1 VEDWVYQAW
10 RNMQNKLALV
20 VDDMELSFQEV
31 NIFSSKIAEYLQLK
45 YSNSHIGLIPNDMK
59 NSILMIYALLKSGH
73 NYTIF
78 NNRLSV
84 KELTEQIKFAIP
96 DVILTNINFDFYNI
110 ITFDQIESEIKNLS
124 GEQFKQS
131 YISLSNSFI
140 QLFTSGSSG
149 QIKLVRHN
157 YSNVMYNAIGSVFRL
172 GHSKEDRWLL
182 TIPIYHVGGLSIIFR
197 CLINNIPLVTTNRK
211 YSTENLTSLISRQ
224 KITIVSLVPSMLQSL
239 ISDTP
244 NIDILRQLRVIL
256 LGGAKASKNLLET
269 CVKNSL
275 NVFATYGLTETFA
288 QVVTSNNLQNESSLI
303 ISGSPLFGVE
313 LFIQLENQ
321 GKIGEIWIR
330 SPSNFIEYY
339 NNKSL
344 TEQVIEDGWIKTGD
358 FGYIDENENLV
369 VLNRKDDL
377 IISGGE
383 NIYPSQVEDILC
395 NYQYITEI
403 QVFGVPDDQWGE
415 KVVAAIIP
423 KIYFNEND
431 FLSFAREHIGRYKI
445 PKQLFY
451 FDSFPTLSSGKIIRS
466 QLKSIILEKLH
477 KEKQSSVR

>member
-1 VEDWVYQAW
+1 
-10 RNMQNKLALV
+10 
-20 VDDMELSFQEV
+20 
-31 NIFSSKIAEYLQLK
+31 
-45 YSNSHIGLIPNDMK
+45 
-59 NSILMIYALLKSGH
+59 
-73 NYTIF
+73 
-78 NNRLSV
+78 
-84 KELTEQIKFAIP
+84 
-96 DVILTNINFDFYNI
+96 
-110 ITFDQIESEIKNLS
+110 
-124 GEQFKQS
+124 
-131 YISLSNSFI
+131 
-140 QLFTSGSSG
+140 
-149 QIKLVRHN
+149 
-157 YSNVMYNAIGSVFRL
+157 
-172 GHSKEDRWLL
+172 
-182 TIPIYHVGGLSIIFR
+182 
-197 CLINNIPLVTTNRK
+197 
-211 YSTENLTSLISRQ
+211 
-224 KITIVSLVPSMLQSL
+224 L

>member
-224 KITIVSLVPSMLQSL
+224 KNYYSFISTFNVTI
-239 ISDTP
+239 
-244 NIDILRQLRVIL
+244 IDIRYSQYRYFKTI
-256 LGGAKASKNLLET
+256 K
-269 CVKNSL
+269 
-275 NVFATYGLTETFA
+275 
-288 QVVTSNNLQNESSLI
+288 
-303 ISGSPLFGVE
+303 
-313 LFIQLENQ
+313 
-321 GKIGEIWIR
+321 
-330 SPSNFIEYY
+330 SNFTWWC
-339 NNKSL
+339 KS
-344 TEQVIEDGWIKTGD
+344 
-358 FGYIDENENLV
+358 
-369 VLNRKDDL
+369 
-377 IISGGE
+377 
-383 NIYPSQVEDILC
+383 
-395 NYQYITEI
+395 
-403 QVFGVPDDQWGE
+403 
-415 KVVAAIIP
+415 
-423 KIYFNEND
+423 
-431 FLSFAREHIGRYKI
+431 
-445 PKQLFY
+445 
-451 FDSFPTLSSGKIIRS
+451 
-466 QLKSIILEKLH
+466 
-477 KEKQSSVR
+477 